1 MSLCCRFFCRIV
13 GLQILANSWQRNATH
28 HNTTQH
34 NTTQKRTLT
43 NRGDNIPL
51 TFSMYF
57 FKSLSRNSK
66 TRYNLPS
73 LWTQS
78 LSSTILSCLSSLS
91 RLISLSAV
99 DGIPSSS
106 TSSRIL
112 LRATISLFVLS
123 RACKQRHK
131 SPHPSWAAQAF
142 RSSGICVVERVV
154 RIIILIFTPWGDK

>member
-1 MSLCCRFFCRIV
+1 MLSFF
-13 GLQILANSWQRNATH
+13 LQNCWSSDFGKQLATQRNTTQHNATQH
-28 HNTTQH
+28 NTTQHNTTQH

-123 RACKQRHK
+123 RA
-131 SPHPSWAAQAF
+131 
-142 RSSGICVVERVV
+142 
-154 RIIILIFTPWGDK
+154 L